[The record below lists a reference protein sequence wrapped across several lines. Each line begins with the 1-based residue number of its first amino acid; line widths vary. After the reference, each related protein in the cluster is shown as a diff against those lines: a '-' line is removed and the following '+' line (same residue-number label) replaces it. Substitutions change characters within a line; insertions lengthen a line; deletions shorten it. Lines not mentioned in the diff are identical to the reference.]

1 MVKNPLAMQDIKVQS
16 LREEDS
22 LEKGM
27 ATTPVCLPGKFLRQE
42 SLIDY
47 SPWDCK
53 RWTVNTFTFHFH
65 MDIII
70 YTNIYK

>member
-1 MVKNPLAMQDIKVQS
+1 
-16 LREEDS
+16 
-22 LEKGM
+22 M
-27 ATTPVCLPGKFLRQE
+27 ATTPVCLPGEFLRQE

-53 RWTVNTFTFHFH
+53 SWIVNTFTFQFH

-70 YTNIYK
+70 YTNSSCSSSSKKTEQPNQKNGQKT